1 MSIIFITRKKQYFLS
16 SVSPFYCTMF
26 IKKVYLEIFLIL
38 LHFIYMFK
46 KLKQKAM
53 GMAMRSQMK
62 KQGVPADQ
70 QDAMVKFM
78 TENPEL
84 FEKIGKEIQHLIKSG
99 KPQMAAT
106 MEVMK
111 KYKDQ
116 LKGLGLA
123 PKM

>member
-1 MSIIFITRKKQYFLS
+1 
-16 SVSPFYCTMF
+16 
-26 IKKVYLEIFLIL
+26 
-38 LHFIYMFK
+38 
-46 KLKQKAM
+46 M
-53 GMAMRSQMK
+53 GMAMRAQMK

-111 KYKDQ
+111 KYKKELQ
-116 LKGLGLA
+116 GLGIGPA
-123 PKM
+123 GM